1 MRCDLTQRN
10 EGYHISLEIR
20 NSWNVSGDCVA
31 DLQAPVVKVLL
42 EGLYDKACF
51 FSWFRGHIGGH
62 KIMGLILEHLRR
74 HWESLASSGWSLE
87 EFARYTSR
95 GSLSYS

>member
-1 MRCDLTQRN
+1 MIAPR
-10 EGYHISLEIR
+10 
-20 NSWNVSGDCVA
+20 CVA

-62 KIMGLILEHLRR
+62 KVMGMILKHLRR
-74 HWESLASSGWSLE
+74 HWERLASSGWSLE
-87 EFARYTSR
+87 DFARYTICLLPIIVPEFAESIAS
-95 GSLSYS
+95 GLMDAWI

>member
-1 MRCDLTQRN
+1 MIAHDPR
-10 EGYHISLEIR
+10 
-20 NSWNVSGDCVA
+20 CVA